1 MADIVAIVGRPN
13 VGKSTF
19 FNRLIGGRKAI
30 VDEQSGVTR
39 DRHYGK
45 TTWNGREFTVID
57 TGGYISGSDDVFE
70 AEIRKQVKIAINEAS
85 TIVFMVDVLSGITD
99 LDNEVAKLLRKA
111 NKPTV
116 VVANKVD
123 NNARILDS
131 YEFHAFGLGDVLC
144 VSSINGS
151 GSGEVLD
158 AIVNSFPEEVEP
170 EIVEDIPKIAIVGR
184 PNAGKSSLVNSLLGE
199 ERNIVTNIA
208 GTTRDTINTRYNSF
222 GFEFDLVDTAGLRKK
237 SANMDDLEFYSVMRA
252 IKAIEE
258 SDVCL
263 LMIDANEGVGAQDLN
278 IFNLI
283 EKNRKGIVILIN
295 KWDTIEKETNTMEHF
310 KEEIKERIAPFTDVP
325 ILFISATE
333 KQRIYKAVET
343 AIEVYKNRTKKIK
356 TSVLNE
362 IMLPII
368 EETPPPAT
376 KGKFIKIKFIT
387 QLPTYAP
394 TFAFFANLPQ
404 YIPTSY
410 KRFIENR
417 LRENFDF
424 TGVPI
429 QVFFRKK

>member
-57 TGGYISGSDDVFE
+57 TGGYISGSDDIFE
-70 AEIRKQVKIAINEAS
+70 SEIRKQVKIAINEAS

-199 ERNIVTNIA
+199 ERNIVTDIA

-362 IMLPII
+362 VMLPII